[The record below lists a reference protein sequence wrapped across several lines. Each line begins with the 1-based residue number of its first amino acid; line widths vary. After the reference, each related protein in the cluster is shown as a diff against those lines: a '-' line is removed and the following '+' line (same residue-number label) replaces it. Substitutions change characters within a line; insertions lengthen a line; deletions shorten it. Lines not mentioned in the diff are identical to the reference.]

1 MTTALVGDRM
11 TYQSHSEFTS
21 QLSLAEQTSLL
32 GLLGQRLSD
41 DTQSP
46 SDQTRDIYAQLSAVS
61 STVRETVSNA
71 SDDLLQVS
79 DAMDVLLDL
88 LDNAASVPVSGA
100 KLHCLIAPLKGRLD
114 AVTREMSAL
123 V

>member
-1 MTTALVGDRM
+1 MPHH
-11 TYQSHSEFTS
+11 SHSEFTS

-32 GLLGQRLSD
+32 TSLGQHLPD
-41 DTQSP
+41 DES
-46 SDQTRDIYAQLSAVS
+46 SLNDKTRDIYARLCAVS

-71 SDDLLQVS
+71 SDDLLQLN
-79 DAMDVLLDL
+79 DAIDALLDL
-88 LDNAASVPVSGA
+88 LDNGARVPVSSA

-114 AVTREMSAL
+114 AVSREMSAL